1 MFIHD
6 KLMYVMKYVRLRK
19 IIIWNMKFV
28 IVILSIKAE
37 KIFNLINYMNWD
49 IIMKKN
55 DIFFFKT
62 FYNK

>member
-37 KIFNLINYMNWD
+37 KIFNLINYMN
-49 IIMKKN
+49 
-55 DIFFFKT
+55 
-62 FYNK
+62 